1 MAKKPYVLLDR
12 DGTMIVEREYL
23 ADPASVE
30 LLPGAAEG
38 LRKLQA
44 AGFGLVVIT
53 NQSGIGR
60 GYFDE
65 AALAAV
71 HVRMQELLTSEK
83 ITLDGIYYCPHVDED
98 GCDCR
103 KPRTGLAE
111 QAARELGF
119 DAATAFVIGDKAID
133 VELAEALGA
142 ASILVRT
149 GYGAATEQKGNCRPD
164 YVADDLSAAADTI
177 LRSVGK

>member
-23 ADPASVE
+23 ADPAGVE

-60 GYFDE
+60 GFFDE

-71 HVRMQELLTSEK
+71 HVRMQELLTNEK
-83 ITLDGIYYCPHVDED
+83 ITLDGIYHCPHVDED

-103 KPRTGLAE
+103 KPRTGLAML
-111 QAARELGF
+111 AARKLGF
-119 DAATAFVIGDKAID
+119 DMATAFVIGDKAID
-133 VELAEALGA
+133 VELADAIGA
-142 ASILVRT
+142 VSILVRT

-164 YVADDLSAAADTI
+164 YVADDLSTAAGWIVQRAAE
-177 LRSVGK
+177 